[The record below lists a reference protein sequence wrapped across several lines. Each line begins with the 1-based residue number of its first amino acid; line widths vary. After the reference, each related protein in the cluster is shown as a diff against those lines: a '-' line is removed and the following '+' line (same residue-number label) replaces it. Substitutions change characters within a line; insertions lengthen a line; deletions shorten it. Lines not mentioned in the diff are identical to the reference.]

1 MHDQAPE
8 VVTYQF
14 CLRDQDPFDEFEDMP
29 LDELTTA
36 RLYTWMKER
45 FSAAD

>member
-1 MHDQAPE
+1 